1 MKLLALTLILLGL
14 SGCSV
19 LGESN
24 VEIAP
29 YQVIENADEAKI
41 EIRNYSQ
48 MILVSTP
55 MEGDGRNSA
64 FRKLFG
70 YITGDNTGSK
80 EIAMT
85 APVFMD
91 GEGQG
96 EGIEIPMTA
105 PVFMESEGSETPMM
119 SFVMPADFT
128 MENTP
133 KPTDPDVVV
142 SEVKDYQVAAIIFSG
157 RLSQENIEKHRDI
170 LEQWIIDNDYV
181 VTGAVKT
188 AGYNAPFTLPQMR
201 RNEVLIPV
209 ARKN

>member
-1 MKLLALTLILLGL
+1 LKIIALTLILLGL

-19 LGESN
+19 FGDSS

-29 YQVIENADEAKI
+29 YKVIENAEEAKI
-41 EIRNYSQ
+41 EIRNYPQ

-55 MEGDGRNSA
+55 MDGDGRNSA

-70 YITGDNTGSK
+70 YITGDNVSAS

-91 GEGQG
+91 REEESGV
-96 EGIEIPMTA
+96 EIPMTA
-105 PVFMESEGSETPMM
+105 PVFMEGEDSETPMM

-128 MENTP
+128 LENTP

-142 SEVKDYQVAAIIFSG
+142 SEIKDYQVAAIIFSG
-157 RLSQENIEKHRDI
+157 RLNQDNIEKHRSV
-170 LEQWIIDNDYV
+170 LEQWIIDNGYV

-188 AGYNAPFTLPQMR
+188 AGYNAPFTLPAMR

-209 ARKN
+209 IKE